1 MNIAFPAVFLFLLVT
16 PGFFF
21 RQFSQRSEVRTFDHT
36 PFSAVVLQALLA
48 AAFFNILVAVAIRF
62 GGYEI
67 QVGDVVRLLV
77 GGAAVVGDLNARFAW
92 LNGHPLAS
100 LGYFA
105 LTNGL
110 ALVAAV
116 VWRALVEHYGLDRRG
131 RWTAKWVRGPA
142 AWYYLFAALDH
153 PTGVG
158 GAVVAAI
165 VEFKE
170 GSYLYTGVLHDYECD
185 ESGQLDRLL
194 LVQARR
200 RKLDADRKY
209 NESLQQYQDAPA
221 RFFRSLATF
230 LSCAIRKS
238 KRSTSRI

>member
-77 GGAAVVGDLNARFAW
+77 GGAGVVGDLNTRFAW

-153 PTGVG
+153 PTGVD

-170 GSYLYTGVLHDYECD
+170 GSYLYTGY
-185 ESGQLDRLL
+185 GRIARL
-194 LVQARR
+194 RMR
-200 RKLDADRKY
+200 
-209 NESLQQYQDAPA
+209 
-221 RFFRSLATF
+221 
-230 LSCAIRKS
+230 
-238 KRSTSRI
+238 